1 MMVCPLSTH
10 PVVIWCEKDK
20 FLKALE
26 NDTNL
31 QQYVSDVGLGQVV
44 VWFDPVVMSKQK
56 TWVIS

>member
-1 MMVCPLSTH
+1 MKAALSN
-10 PVVIWCEKDK
+10 P
-20 FLKALE
+20 LE

-56 TWVIS
+56 TWVISLLVEVVSL